1 MVLTTIIKVKFLKGG
16 GVSPSRIGEY
26 MRLKDLNGEQLR
38 QLKVQYLDKLLMEKE
53 NRNISYGEMVNID
66 DIISD
71 NDKDFVE
78 EYSCYDFVEDDF
90 FH

>member
-1 MVLTTIIKVKFLKGG
+1 MK
-16 GVSPSRIGEY
+16 
-26 MRLKDLNGEQLR
+26 LKDLNREQLQ
-38 QLKVQYLDKLLMEKE
+38 QLKIQYLDNLLMQEE
-53 NRNISYGEMVNID
+53 NRNISYGEMASID
-66 DIISD
+66 EIIDD